1 MIPLLNSFL
10 TLAAYRNRPTVVT
23 IAASMSR
30 YGYKRVTALFHRA
43 AAWRV
48 IDGPPRMHWNR
59 AEAAR
64 ARSSRAILQ
73 NVGQRNIKSA

>member
-10 TLAAYRNRPTVVT
+10 TLVAYRNRPTVVT

-30 YGYKRVTALFHRA
+30 PFKATVTMGNALFHRA

-48 IDGPPRMHWNR
+48 IDGASYALEPRGGGP
-59 AEAAR
+59 
-64 ARSSRAILQ
+64 SPKLTSY
-73 NVGQRNIKSA
+73 SAKK